1 MWWLQLKAV
10 GRDGSWLWHA
20 HLNPRLTCPEE
31 KVGRTYTCCRED
43 EGVCSLYKGVRAS
56 RTPQPDTAM
65 HWCGLAIAL
74 PSRFQNIVMGDT
86 QMFQCGQ
93 LAPCCWVGH
102 WAHFGLMAAG
112 LHLLI
117 SMVVPMGLD
126 QSTVRNSRNPGK
138 SFSNPIYK
146 SLVLGKLPKSS
157 KIKAKALPEKY
168 KNM

>member
-1 MWWLQLKAV
+1 
-10 GRDGSWLWHA
+10 
-20 HLNPRLTCPEE
+20 
-31 KVGRTYTCCRED
+31 
-43 EGVCSLYKGVRAS
+43 
-56 RTPQPDTAM
+56 
-65 HWCGLAIAL
+65 
-74 PSRFQNIVMGDT
+74 
-86 QMFQCGQ
+86 
-93 LAPCCWVGH
+93 
-102 WAHFGLMAAG
+102 MAAG